1 MFKSKYPIF
10 KCFQKHQ
17 KGFTLIELLVVIA
30 ILGVIAAVAVP
41 NITKF
46 MGSGETEAAE
56 AEMHNVIVAISAAMS
71 EDANHACGTYSD
83 HVVGP
88 SESSSGSGTNPGL
101 YLINTTAWKY
111 TITTNGTC
119 TQGAKA

>member
-41 NITKF
+41 NITQF

-71 EDANHACGTYSD
+71 EDANHACGEYSD
-83 HVVGP
+83 AVLGP
-88 SESSSGSGTNPGL
+88 TTDSTGAGTDPGD

-111 TITTNGTC
+111 TITSDGTC
-119 TQGAKA
+119 TQGDKA